1 MTTSRRGPR
10 SLPSWLTRTMSP
22 SGSAGCSM
30 PSSGGGAA
38 VDVLCLTHGEAST
51 LHGVDGNLLAVRESE
66 LTAAADLLGVS
77 HAWLRNHRDGALG
90 EVDPEILT
98 GAVLDVAR
106 GAVPQGLLVFDT
118 TGITGHPDHV
128 AASAAAVRPPRHW
141 TFRCWAGWCPHP
153 SQRSSTASSAPALSD
168 VPRRRSTC
176 RSRWTAPG
184 SCRPAGPT
192 PAGPCRRASCGG
204 GWNCWGTPSR
214 CDGCAGEA
222 GHQQGDPGIRLGRWR
237 RPELVLG
244 EAG

>member
-1 MTTSRRGPR
+1 MPVRWRHRTRAPMTTSRRGPR

-176 RSRWTAPG
+176 RSRWDRSRQLSASRAHASRALPE
-184 SCRPAGPT
+184 SVLW
-192 PAGPCRRASCGG
+192 RRLELLGDTESLRWLRGG
-204 GWNCWGTPSR
+204 GGPPAR
-214 CDGCAGEA
+214 
-222 GHQQGDPGIRLGRWR
+222 
-237 RPELVLG
+237 
-244 EAG
+244 